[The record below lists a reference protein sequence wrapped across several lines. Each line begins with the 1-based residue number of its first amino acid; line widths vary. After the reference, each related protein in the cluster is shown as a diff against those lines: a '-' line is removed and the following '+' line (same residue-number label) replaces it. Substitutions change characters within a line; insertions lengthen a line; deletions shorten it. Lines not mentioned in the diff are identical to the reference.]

1 MAKIKLDDVEYDTE
15 DMSDNAKA
23 QLASL
28 QFNEAHI
35 NRLKN
40 ERIPWRAFIWGP
52 QQDAAMEARNI
63 LKKPTAGLSESL
75 NVFFA
80 IPIISKKKAALDKL
94 SWGLPALDE
103 LAAFFLSL
111 TLPRP
116 TKRTL
121 NPLP

>member
-40 ERIPWRAFIWGP
+40 ELAIATAVQYSCTIV
-52 QQDAAMEARNI
+52 NI
-63 LKKPTAGLSESL
+63 GKKYMIAHGGHAGAYLDPTVKSTFSSL
-75 NVFFA
+75 
-80 IPIISKKKAALDKL
+80 LWL
-94 SWGLPALDE
+94 G
-103 LAAFFLSL
+103 
-111 TLPRP
+111 
-116 TKRTL
+116 
-121 NPLP
+121 